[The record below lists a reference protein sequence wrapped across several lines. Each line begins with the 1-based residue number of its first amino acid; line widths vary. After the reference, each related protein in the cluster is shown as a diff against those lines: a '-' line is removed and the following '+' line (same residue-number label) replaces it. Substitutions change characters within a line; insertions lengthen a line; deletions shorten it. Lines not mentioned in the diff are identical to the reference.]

1 MGLLEGKKALIM
13 GVANKRSIAWGIAS
27 AFQREGC
34 ELAFTYA
41 IERLRGNVE
50 ELVATLPDA
59 AKVPVYPCDVGK
71 QEEIDATYAKLGEAW
86 GKLDILVHSIGFA
99 PIEDLKGRFVD
110 TTREG
115 MRVAHDISAYSLIAI
130 TKPALPL
137 FAKAGGGSVIS
148 LSFDAVNKVVPNYN
162 AMAVAKAGLETTTR
176 YLAADLGPEN
186 VRVNCISAGAI
197 KTIASSAVKGIS
209 SLREQVEQ
217 KAPLRRNVTLE
228 DLGDVA
234 VFLASNR
241 SRCITGATIFAD
253 NGFNLLGASWV

>member
-1 MGLLEGKKALIM
+1 MGQLDGKKALIM

-27 AFQREGC
+27 AFQKEGA

-50 ELVATLPDA
+50 ELVATLPNA
-59 AKVPVYPCDVGK
+59 ASVPVYPCDVGK
-71 QEEIDATYAKLGEAW
+71 QEEIDATYAKLGERW
-86 GKLDILVHSIGFA
+86 GQLDILVHSIGFA
-99 PIEDLKGRFVD
+99 PIDDLKGRFID

-115 MRVAHDISAYSLIAI
+115 MKVAHDISAYSLIAI
-130 TKPALPL
+130 TKPAMPL
-137 FAKAGGGSVIS
+137 FAKAGGGSVLC

-209 SLREQVEQ
+209 SLRDAVEQ
-217 KAPLRRNVTLE
+217 KAPLRRNITLE

-234 VFLASNR
+234 VFLASDK

>member
-1 MGLLEGKKALIM
+1 M
-13 GVANKRSIAWGIAS
+13 GVANNRSIAWGIAQ

-41 IERLRGNVE
+41 MDRLKKNVE
-50 ELVATLPDA
+50 GLVATLPNPSS
-59 AKVPVYPCDVGK
+59 VPVFPCDVTK
-71 QEEIDATYAKLGEAW
+71 EDEIAATYARLGEVW

-99 PIEDLKGRFVD
+99 PIEDLKGRFID
-110 TTREG
+110 TSREG
-115 MRVAHDISAYSLIAI
+115 MKVAHDVSAYSLIAI

-137 FAKAGGGSVIS
+137 FAQAGGGSIMS
-148 LSFDAVNKVVPNYN
+148 LSFDAVNKVVPSYN

-186 VRVNCISAGAI
+186 IRVNCISAGAI

-234 VFLASNR
+234 VFLASEK
-241 SRCITGATIFAD
+241 SRCITGATLFAD